1 MLDRTALLADFSARY
16 IWWRDDEH
24 PPSEERIAAQV
35 MNLGTYDDIRR
46 LESAFDPDELRRV
59 MLRAAAGWI
68 SDRSWDFW
76 RGRLRHGGVGQIPE
90 RAPRRAFLAQ
100 VP

>member
-1 MLDRTALLADFSARY
+1 MPDRFTLLADFAARY

-24 PPSEERIAAQV
+24 PPSEERIIAQV

-46 LESAFDPDELRRV
+46 LEAALGPDELRGV

-76 RGRLRHGGVGQIPE
+76 RGRLRHAGAGPIAE
-90 RAPRRAFLAQ
+90 KAPRRVFHAEA
-100 VP
+100 P